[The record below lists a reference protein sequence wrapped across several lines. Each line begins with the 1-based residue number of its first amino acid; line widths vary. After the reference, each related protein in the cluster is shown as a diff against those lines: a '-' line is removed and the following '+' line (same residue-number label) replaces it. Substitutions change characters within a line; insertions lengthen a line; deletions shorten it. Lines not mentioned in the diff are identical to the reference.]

1 MQYFGSCTFVLPEL
15 RVFRASI
22 LRVLPVLTV
31 VWEDTAN
38 ISNNLGLC
46 ANILPLLAVLCLAI
60 STLMLR
66 VLAALKFIL
75 SIVLLIAYSRV

>member
-1 MQYFGSCTFVLPEL
+1 MFVLPEL

-75 SIVLLIAYSRV
+75 STLPVYPECDVY